1 VFNLIAIILGAAV
14 LVFDGCSGCIS
25 TDPKKAFHGG
35 VLGYLIAAFSSGMSL
50 ILLNTNICSSN
61 HNSTLNHLNQT
72 ISNIDFSS
80 CVVSTGG
87 KSAIASCVFWFVAAG
102 TTAWL
107 HPSRRL
113 RKVSANNDDSGLD
126 EPLVKAYDEDNL
138 IKGNAGETD
147 NETV

>member
-1 VFNLIAIILGAAV
+1 
-14 LVFDGCSGCIS
+14 
-25 TDPKKAFHGG
+25 
-35 VLGYLIAAFSSGMSL
+35 M
-50 ILLNTNICSSN
+50 
-61 HNSTLNHLNQT
+61 
-72 ISNIDFSS
+72 
-80 CVVSTGG
+80 STGG